1 MNDSETPDLPEEQLP
16 HEVVA
21 ALQQHY
27 GPLGQS
33 GEDAE
38 HGVPESVDRAIL
50 TDAAAHLRTI
60 SSVTPARKSV
70 AAPWYRRRWVT
81 VSAGTLAA
89 ATLLFMVWPGNNQ
102 MEPMPTASRSMSET
116 PFAAN
121 RASDAWADA
130 EVEAVVSEAMQL
142 AANDIDQNGEVNI
155 LDAFALA
162 RALDDPNVAANG
174 GSSHWDQNGDG
185 LTDDEDVQ
193 LIAMAAVTL

>member
-21 ALQQHY
+21 ALQKSY

-33 GEDAE
+33 GRDAE
-38 HGVPESVDRAIL
+38 DSVPESVDKAIL
-50 TDAAAHLRTI
+50 ADAAAHLRTI

-70 AAPWYRRRWVT
+70 AVPWYRRPWVT
-81 VSAGTLAA
+81 VTAGTLAA
-89 ATLLFMVWPGNNQ
+89 AMLLFMVWPGSGSMDAMRVSQ
-102 MEPMPTASRSMSET
+102 SDSASSLIAGNERKVLPEAEMQ
-116 PFAAN
+116 
-121 RASDAWADA
+121 ADISG
-130 EVEAVVSEAMQL
+130 EMQL
-142 AANDIDQNGEVNI
+142 VANDIDRNGDVNI

-162 RALDDPNVAANG
+162 RALDASNG
-174 GSSHWDQNGDG
+174 DTNAGGGQWDQNGDG